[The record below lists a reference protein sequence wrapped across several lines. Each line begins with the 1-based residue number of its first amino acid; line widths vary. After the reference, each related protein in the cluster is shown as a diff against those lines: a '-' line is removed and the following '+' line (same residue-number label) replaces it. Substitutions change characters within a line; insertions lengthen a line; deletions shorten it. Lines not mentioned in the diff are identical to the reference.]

1 MISFQDVSFAYPGEN
16 NILEGFS
23 LDIKEGEQLAIIGA
37 NGAGKST
44 ILKSVLGLL
53 DIRGDI
59 YIDGL
64 KLEKKNLKQI
74 RKSVGYVLQDSD
86 NQMFMPKVI
95 DDLMFG
101 LINYGMSQNEAKKKS
116 EEVLQMLGIAHLA
129 EKHNYK
135 LSTGEKRMAA
145 IATVLAMEP
154 RIMLLDEPSAALDP
168 SNRRKIINTLN
179 SLNIT
184 KVIATHDL
192 DLVLDTCE
200 RVILINQGRLV
211 ADGAVKDIL
220 TNRQLLENNNLE
232 LPFSMV

>member
-86 NQMFMPKVI
+86 NQIFMPKVI